1 MAVLQDRTLSNRTV
15 ATLSVERDTV
25 FWDRELTGFGVRVYP
40 SGGKVFVAQARGPD
54 GPDKPNKPRR
64 ITVGRHPVLSAE
76 QARQRAALI
85 IARVKAGEDPVP
97 LPLPAKYAG
106 GPTVTDLANRYLEE
120 PCRCPLQAEDAA
132 DGPQRRQPPHRA
144 GARQTADR
152 RSGAPTR
159 HGAAREPVR
168 DPCNGEHDGRDPEP
182 HVRARQGLGHGAR
195 GLR

>member
-1 MAVLQDRTLSNRTV
+1 MAVLQYKTLSNRTV
-15 ATLSVERDTV
+15 AALAVERDTV
-25 FWDRELTGFGVRVYP
+25 FWDRDLTGFGVRVYP

-97 LPLPAKYAG
+97 LPPRRSTQAARRCRPGQPLSRRA
-106 GPTVTDLANRYLEE
+106 
-120 PCRCPLQAEDAA
+120 CRCPLQAEDAA
-132 DGPQRRQPPHRA
+132 DGPQRRQPPHRT
-144 GARQTADR
+144 GARQTAYR
-152 RSGAPTR
+152 RGRTPAR
-159 HGAAREPVR
+159 HGAARKPVR
-168 DPCNGEHDGRDPEP
+168 DPRNGEYGGRDAAP

-195 GLR
+195 RLR